1 MSAKRLFP
9 HLHALQLDDILL
21 TESLVV
27 LSLSSPRR
35 SARCPLCQRRSK
47 SVHSRYTRTAAD
59 LPASGR
65 RSRLHHTPHCSVLGP
80 TAVP

>member
-9 HLHALQLDDILL
+9 HLHALQLDDILP
-21 TESLVV
+21 TKSLVV
-27 LSLSSPRR
+27 LTLSSPRR

-47 SVHSRYTRTAAD
+47 SVHSRSTRTAAD

-65 RSRLHHTPHCSVLGP
+65 SVVLRLRIRRFRCLTPS
-80 TAVP
+80 